1 MQYTGRDNYE
11 RYGERF
17 NVDLANNPDLAAEPQ
32 TAANLAVA
40 YWQDRV
46 PQNLRGDA
54 RAAGRIINGGD
65 NGADERV
72 QAAGQW
78 GQTITPELVADIQN
92 GKVSLQQLASMG
104 GDERSQQ
111 TRALQEQLA
120 KLGYRGA
127 DGKPLNPDGDFGRN
141 TRHALQGFQRAHGL
155 DDDAV
160 IGRKTREA
168 LAEAKQAPLVSEA
181 THADNAFFTDLRG
194 RMPGATDAQVA
205 HTLQAAKAEGING
218 PQQIQAITVQDGVA
232 FVAGTTPGFRAR
244 VDLEQAPTLQE
255 STRQVDQ
262 HNLQQDPAQGRG
274 GMAP

>member
-1 MQYTGRDNYE
+1 M
-11 RYGERF
+11 
-17 NVDLANNPDLAAEPQ
+17 
-32 TAANLAVA
+32 A

-46 PQNLRGDA
+46 PQNRHDDA

-72 QAAGQW
+72 RAAGQW
-78 GQTITPELVADIQN
+78 ARTITPELVADIQS
-92 GKVSLQQLASMG
+92 GKVSLQQLASIG
-104 GDERSQQ
+104 GDEHSQQ

-120 KLGYRGA
+120 ELGYRAA

-141 TRHALQGFQRAHGL
+141 TRHALQDFQRAHGL

-160 IGRKTREA
+160 IGHKTREA

-181 THADNAFFTDLRG
+181 THADNAFFADLRG
-194 RMPGATDAQVA
+194 RMPGATDARVA

-218 PQQIQAITVQDGVA
+218 PRQIQAVTVHDNVA

-244 VDLEQAPTLQE
+244 VDLDQTPTLQE
-255 STRQVDQ
+255 STRQVDL
-262 HNLQQDPAQGRG
+262 HNQALQQQNRRQEPTQARG
-274 GMAP
+274 AMAP